1 MRSDGRVETECPECA
16 ALALREEWGWG
27 GCLKVTP
34 DSEGQTEGQRVE
46 GLQVKEAAEGQW
58 RDDGRETFN

>member
-1 MRSDGRVETECPECA
+1 M
-16 ALALREEWGWG
+16 
-27 GCLKVTP
+27 KVTP